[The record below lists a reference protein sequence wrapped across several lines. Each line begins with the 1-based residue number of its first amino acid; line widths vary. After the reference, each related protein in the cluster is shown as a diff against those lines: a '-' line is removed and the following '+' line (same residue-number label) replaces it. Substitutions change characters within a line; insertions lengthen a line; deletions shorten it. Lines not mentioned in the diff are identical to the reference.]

1 MKVTDRVVLITGASS
16 GVGAALA
23 SKLSAMGA
31 RVVVNYSRSA
41 EAAEAVVAQVTRCG
55 WSGDCDTGRCLR
67 RGRLQTVSGGDHRA
81 LWSTRYASE

>member
-1 MKVTDRVVLITGASS
+1 MMWREAALITGASS

-41 EAAEAVVAQVTRCG
+41 EAAEAVVAQVTGAGTR
-55 WSGDCDTGRCLR
+55 LR
-67 RGRLQTVSGGDHRA
+67 YRPMFQKRPTVSG
-81 LWSTRYASE
+81 